1 MSDEKYTSI
10 NDYVLQH
17 LATDERYQQIL
28 SGTHD
33 EFARKQIETTVMT
46 FTAEVAKGLDA
57 FVKTL
62 NDPETRAKF
71 EATLKRR

>member
-1 MSDEKYTSI
+1 MSNEKPISI

-17 LATDERYQQIL
+17 LAADTRYQQIL
-28 SGTHD
+28 SGTQD

-46 FTAEVAKGLDA
+46 FTTEIAKGLDA
-57 FVKTL
+57 FVQTL
-62 NDPETRAKF
+62 NNPETRAKF